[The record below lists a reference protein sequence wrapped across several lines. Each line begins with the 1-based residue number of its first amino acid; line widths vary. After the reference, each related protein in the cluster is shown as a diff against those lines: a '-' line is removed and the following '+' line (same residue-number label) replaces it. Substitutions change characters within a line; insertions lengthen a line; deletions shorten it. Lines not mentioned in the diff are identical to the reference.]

1 MGSGDLDIYI
11 VVSLFLGF
19 KITAMTLFFSFIFG
33 ALIGIFLI
41 ILKRKTKKI
50 ICPSDLL

>member
-19 KITAMTLFFSFIFG
+19 KITAMTIFFSFYFWG
-33 ALIGIFLI
+33 FNRSFTYSF
-41 ILKRKTKKI
+41 KEKE
-50 ICPSDLL
+50 